1 MCVCVCA
8 VVEMGSGGS
17 YITKVLLLK
26 LTLKNKTKKY
36 KKNISASL
44 FSSQKDKAANTVF
57 YKAANTQES
66 DDPQWMMARCAD
78 I

>member
-1 MCVCVCA
+1 MCVCVPSCG
-8 VVEMGSGGS
+8 VGSGGS

-26 LTLKNKTKKY
+26 LTLKNKKVLKERFLRLSSPL
-36 KKNISASL
+36 KNS
-44 FSSQKDKAANTVF
+44 

-66 DDPQWMMARCAD
+66 DDPQWMARRAD